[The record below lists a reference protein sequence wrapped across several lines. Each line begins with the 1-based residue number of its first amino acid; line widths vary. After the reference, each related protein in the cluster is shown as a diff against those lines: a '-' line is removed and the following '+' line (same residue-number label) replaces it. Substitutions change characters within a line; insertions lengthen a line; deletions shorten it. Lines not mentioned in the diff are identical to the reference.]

1 MFYLFGRLSVRI
13 PQIECLAFVHSGG
26 LTGYEQILPFFNSVY
41 GFDDAFKGRVGDAAT
56 LWMGRPAKAWFEAR
70 GIALPPELRKAA
82 DDAAANGA
90 TPLVFARG
98 GAALGVIAVADSPK
112 PDAADAIR
120 ALHGMGLR
128 VLLLTGDNER
138 TARAIADKVGIGEVI
153 AGVLPDGKTA

>member
-1 MFYLFGRLSVRI
+1 MTSPLREGAAERSEAGGVLRADSFRALPGCGVEAVINGAAAFGGSV
-13 PQIECLAFVHSGG
+13 
-26 LTGYEQILPFFNSVY
+26 
-41 GFDDAFKGRVGDAAT
+41 KAA
-56 LWMGRPAKAWFEAR
+56 EAR
-70 GIALPPELRKAA
+70 GIVLPPELRKAA

-128 VLLLTGDNER
+128 ALLLTGDNER

-153 AGVLPDGKTA
+153 AGVLPDASTA